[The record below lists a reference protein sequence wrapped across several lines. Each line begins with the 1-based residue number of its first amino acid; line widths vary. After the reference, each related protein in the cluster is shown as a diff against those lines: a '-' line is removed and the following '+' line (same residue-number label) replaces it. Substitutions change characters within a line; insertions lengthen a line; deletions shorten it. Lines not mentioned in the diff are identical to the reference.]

1 MPYYYYGIDW
11 TYLVIV
17 LPCILL
23 AAIASA
29 RVNSTFRRY
38 SQQISSRHITGAEAA
53 VMLQSALD
61 LSVSP
66 DSISTDGTVPV
77 WAEHSLA
84 ALSGSGMELDA
95 AAPLT
100 RSDTAKLLYQAVR
113 MKEYP
118 VFSE

>member
-1 MPYYYYGIDW
+1 
-11 TYLVIV
+11 
-17 LPCILL
+17 
-23 AAIASA
+23 
-29 RVNSTFRRY
+29 
-38 SQQISSRHITGAEAA
+38 
-53 VMLQSALD
+53 MLQSALD
-61 LSVSP
+61 LRVSS

-95 AAPLT
+95 AVPLT
-100 RSDTAKLLYQAVR
+100 RGDTAKLLYQAVR